1 MKKLQLMVAAVLLAL
16 SGSVAFAQQS
26 KTDETLE
33 FRPHWSI
40 GVQGGAGYT
49 VGETNNFGKLISPA
63 ATLNFQWQ
71 FHHAFGLRLGL
82 GGWQA
87 KMATVLPEEHI
98 YPFRFGQL
106 NADLM
111 MDLTSLFGGF
121 NHKRICSTYIFA
133 GVGGAYGYDN
143 SAAAANRSYFSHYW
157 EQKFFFPV
165 RTGLGVDFRLSEVIS
180 LGLEGNVNF
189 YSDEFNSKV
198 GKGFSPDMHF
208 NLLAGLKFNLGKNT
222 RPSQA
227 YADKLAAQEAEAAAK
242 AAAERAAAEKAA
254 REKAAAEKAAAEKA
268 AAERAAAEKAA
279 REKAAA
285 EKAAAERAALAAANS
300 KELTFG
306 IGSAYITK
314 KSDAKIVE
322 LADFLKA
329 NPDFTVTVTGYADK
343 QTGSSKVN
351 LECSQK
357 RAEAVAAR
365 LVKLGVSENR
375 ITTSYKG
382 DTVQPFA
389 VNDQNRAVICT
400 VK

>member
-33 FRPHWSI
+33 FRPHWNI
-40 GVQGGAGYT
+40 GVQGGAAYT
-49 VGETNNFGKLISPA
+49 LGESSDFGKLISPA
-63 ATLNFQWQ
+63 AALNFQWQ

-268 AAERAAAEKAA
+268 AAEAAAAKAA
-279 REKAAA
+279 AEKAAA

-300 KELTFG
+300 KDLQFAL
-306 IGSAYITK
+306 GSAYINK
-314 KSDAKIVE
+314 ESEAKLVA

-329 NPDFTVTVTGYADK
+329 NQDFTVDVVGYADK

-357 RAEAVAAR
+357 RAAAVVAK

-389 VNDQNRAVICT
+389 VNDKNRAVICT

>member
-1 MKKLQLMVAAVLLAL
+1 MMKRLITTVVLAL
-16 SGSVAFAQQS
+16 AIGSAAFAQQS
-26 KTDETLE
+26 KSDETLE

-49 VGETNNFGKLISPA
+49 AGETNNFGKLLSPA
-63 ATLNFQWQ
+63 GALNFQWQ
-71 FHHAFGLRLGL
+71 FHHAFGLRLGI

-87 KMATVLPEEHI
+87 KGAIVLPEEKI
-98 YPFRFGQL
+98 YSYRFAQL

-111 MDLTSLFGGF
+111 MNLASLFGGF
-121 NHKRICSTYIFA
+121 DHKRIFNPYIFA

-143 SAAAANRSYFSHYW
+143 SQAAPDQSYFTYYW
-157 EQKFFFPV
+157 EQNFFLPV
-165 RTGLGVDFRLSEVIS
+165 RTGLGFDFRVSDVVT
-180 LGLEGNVNF
+180 LGLEGNANF
-189 YSDEFNSKV
+189 YSDHFNSKL
-198 GKGFSPDMHF
+198 GKAFSPDIHF
-208 NLLAGLKFNLGKNT
+208 NLLSGVKFNLGKNT
-222 RPSQA
+222 RPSKA

-279 REKAAA
+279 AEKAAA

-300 KELTFG
+300 KELHFS
-306 IGSAYITK
+306 IGSAVINK
-314 KSDAKIVE
+314 KSEAKLVE

-329 NPDFTVTVTGYADK
+329 NPDFTVNVVGYADK
-343 QTGSSKVN
+343 QTGSSKIN

-357 RAEAVAAR
+357 RAAAVTAR
-365 LVKLGVSENR
+365 LVKLGVEENR
-375 ITTSYKG
+375 ISSEYKG
-382 DTVQPFA
+382 DTVQPFS
-389 VNDQNRAVICT
+389 VNDANRAVICT